1 MVPLAT
7 TRSGFEAKVLIARL
21 GADGILAQLQG
32 GNVDSLYPVGAFDI
46 FVDEDDLD
54 RARELL
60 EEGTGE
66 LTDEDDDY
74 GEEQASRRTEWWM
87 AAILVA
93 FLALFIALRIFSL

>member
-7 TRSGFEAKVLIARL
+7 TRSGFEAKVLVARL

-32 GNVDSLYPVGAFDI
+32 GNADSLYPVGAFDI
-46 FVDEDDLD
+46 FVDEEDLD

-66 LTDEDDDY
+66 LIEEDDAY
-74 GEEQASRRTEWWM
+74 GEAQDSRRTEWWM
-87 AAILVA
+87 AVILVGS
-93 FLALFIALRIFSL
+93 LALFIALRIFSL

>member
-7 TRSGFEAKVLIARL
+7 TRSGFEAKVLVARL

-32 GNVDSLYPVGAFDI
+32 GTVDSLYPVGAFNI

-66 LTDEDDDY
+66 LTDEEDSY
-74 GEEQASRRTEWWM
+74 VESRRSNHVEWWM
-87 AAILVA
+87 AVILIGSLV
-93 FLALFIALRIFSL
+93 LFVALRIFSL

>member
-7 TRSGFEAKVLIARL
+7 TRSGFEAKVLVARL

-60 EEGTGE
+60 I
-66 LTDEDDDY
+66 TDADDAPLVDRDDVQ
-74 GEEQASRRTEWWM
+74 GRDHTEWWM
-87 AAILVA
+87 AVTVLV
-93 FLALFIALRIFSL
+93 LLGLFIALRVFSL